1 MVYGTWGNLGE
12 QVSTDGKTFAP
23 VPRTGPDV
31 RIFAPGADGRR
42 DPMLLPVGGT
52 NYLYFTANSS
62 VYVST
67 STDGTNFSAP
77 KEVAHGGKAGTGGSD
92 AECPFVVRR
101 DDGYFYLFRTSQ
113 VHAPCNYCPG
123 VTTYVYASTD
133 PTDFG
138 IDDDR
143 KLIAELPIAAP
154 EIHTVDGVDYIARL
168 LESVQGIQ
176 VCELGWH
183 ASR

>member
-1 MVYGTWGNLGE
+1 MPTENAIRCSCPSGARTIFTSPRIAQRVRVY
-12 QVSTDGKTFAP
+12 
-23 VPRTGPDV
+23 
-31 RIFAPGADGRR
+31 IDGRYEF
-42 DPMLLPVGGT
+42 LG
-52 NYLYFTANSS
+52 A
-62 VYVST
+62 
-67 STDGTNFSAP
+67 
-77 KEVAHGGKAGTGGSD
+77 KEVAYGGNAGTGGSD

-113 VHAPCNYCPG
+113 VNAPCKYCPG

-138 IDDDR
+138 INDDS

-154 EIHTVDGVDYIARL
+154 EIHTVNGVDYIARL

-176 VCELGWH
+176 VCELRWQ